1 MSTTNQQ
8 TDSESWYSFDN
19 QDMMVFIL
27 IMSLHGLQM
36 MFAELLPSF
45 SLGGLELEIGPFLF
59 ISYTLVFLFRS
70 FWGCL
75 AVPVGGIVFGEILI
89 GDFSAFGAVESLL
102 MITVSLYLATT
113 MIADPEDVKWLAVL
127 AVVAKGMEELAA
139 QFIDVGKFY
148 VGVESLEAIE
158 WLPETIWAVE
168 VAGATTQV
176 IIAGIIFGALPMMYF
191 YPRMRGKIEP
201 LLGMEPVEGHPSGNR
216 FNRDTLKALVAWVV
230 LTPIA
235 FVFEAFSETS
245 GAFLVYEPKF
255 VEAYGQLFFAV
266 PIVAAAVVAYAVVFY
281 RQRTSS
287 A

>member
-8 TDSESWYSFDN
+8 TEHWYSFDN

-102 MITVSLYLATT
+102 MITVSLWLATT
-113 MIADPEDVKWLAVL
+113 MITDPTDVKWLAVL

-158 WLPETIWAVE
+158 WLPETIWFVE
-168 VAGATTQV
+168 IAGATTQV
-176 IIAGIIFGALPMMYF
+176 IIAGILFGAIPMTYF

-201 LLGMEPVEGHPSGNR
+201 LLGMEPVSGHPSGKR
-216 FNRDTLKALVAWVV
+216 FNRDTLKALVAWIV

-245 GAFLVYEPKF
+245 GAFLVFEPEF
-255 VEAYGQLFFAV
+255 VESYGQVFFAV
-266 PIVAAAVVAYAVVFY
+266 PIVAAAAVAYAVVFY
-281 RQRTSS
+281 RQQRT

>member
-8 TDSESWYSFDN
+8 TEHWYSFDN

-102 MITVSLYLATT
+102 MITVSLWLATT
-113 MIADPEDVKWLAVL
+113 MITDPTDVKWLAVL

-158 WLPETIWAVE
+158 WLPETIWFVE
-168 VAGATTQV
+168 IAGATTQV
-176 IIAGIIFGALPMMYF
+176 IIAGILFGAIPMTYF

-201 LLGMEPVEGHPSGNR
+201 LLGMEPVSGHPSGKR
-216 FNRDTLKALVAWVV
+216 FNRDTLKALVVWIV

-245 GAFLVYEPKF
+245 GAFLVFEP
-255 VEAYGQLFFAV
+255 
-266 PIVAAAVVAYAVVFY
+266 
-281 RQRTSS
+281 
-287 A
+287 

>member
-1 MSTTNQQ
+1 MSMSNQETEQ
-8 TDSESWYSFDN
+8 WFSFDN

-45 SLGGLELEIGPFLF
+45 SLGGLEIELGPFLF

-102 MITVSLYLATT
+102 MITISLYLATT
-113 MIADPEDVKWLAVL
+113 MITDPDDIKWLAVL

-158 WLPETIWAVE
+158 WLPETIWFVE
-168 VAGATTQV
+168 VTGATTQV

-201 LLGMEPVEGHPSGNR
+201 LLGMQPVEGHPSGNR

-245 GAFLVYEPKF
+245 GAFLVFEPKF
-255 VEAYGQLFFAV
+255 VESYGQIFFAV
-266 PIVAAAVVAYAVVFY
+266 PIVAAAIVAYGVVFY
-281 RQRTSS
+281 RQQSS
-287 A
+287 AA

>member
-1 MSTTNQQ
+1 MSMSNQETEQ
-8 TDSESWYSFDN
+8 WFSFDN

-45 SLGGLELEIGPFLF
+45 SLGGLEIELGPFLF

-113 MIADPEDVKWLAVL
+113 MITDPKDIKWLAVL

-158 WLPETIWAVE
+158 WLPETIWFVE

-201 LLGMEPVEGHPSGNR
+201 LLGMQPVEGHPSGNR

-245 GAFLVYEPKF
+245 GAFLVFEPQF
-255 VEAYGQLFFAV
+255 VESYGQIFFAV
-266 PIVAAAVVAYAVVFY
+266 PIVAAAIVAYGVVFY
-281 RQRTSS
+281 RQQSS
-287 A
+287 AA

>member
-1 MSTTNQQ
+1 MSMSNQETEQ
-8 TDSESWYSFDN
+8 WFSFDN

-45 SLGGLELEIGPFLF
+45 SLGGLEIELGPFLF

-113 MIADPEDVKWLAVL
+113 MITDPKDIKWLAVL

-158 WLPETIWAVE
+158 WLPETIWFVE

-201 LLGMEPVEGHPSGNR
+201 LLGMQPVEGHPSGNR
-216 FNRDTLKALVAWVV
+216 FNRDTLKALAAWIV

-245 GAFLVYEPKF
+245 GAFLVFEPKF
-255 VEAYGQLFFAV
+255 VESYGQIFFAV
-266 PIVAAAVVAYAVVFY
+266 PIVAAAIVAYGVVFY
-281 RQRTSS
+281 RQQSS
-287 A
+287 AA

>member
-1 MSTTNQQ
+1 MSNQETEQ
-8 TDSESWYSFDN
+8 WFSFDN

-45 SLGGLELEIGPFLF
+45 SLGGLEIELGPFLF

-113 MIADPEDVKWLAVL
+113 MITDPKDIKWLAVL

-158 WLPETIWAVE
+158 WLPETIWFVE

-201 LLGMEPVEGHPSGNR
+201 LLGMQPVEGHPSGNR
-216 FNRDTLKALVAWVV
+216 FNRDTLKALAAWVV

-245 GAFLVYEPKF
+245 GAFLVFEPKF
-255 VEAYGQLFFAV
+255 VESYGQIFFAV
-266 PIVAAAVVAYAVVFY
+266 PIVAAAIVAYGVVFY
-281 RQRTSS
+281 RQQSS
-287 A
+287 AA

>member
-113 MIADPEDVKWLAVL
+113 MITDPEDVKWLAVL

-176 IIAGIIFGALPMMYF
+176 IIAGTIFGALPMMYF

-201 LLGMEPVEGHPSGNR
+201 LLGMEPVKGHPSGNR

-255 VEAYGQLFFAV
+255 VEAYGQVFFAV

>member
-1 MSTTNQQ
+1 MATINQQ
-8 TDSESWYSFDN
+8 SESLFSFDN

-45 SLGGLELEIGPFLF
+45 SLGGLELELGPFLF

-70 FWGCL
+70 FWACL

-102 MITVSLYLATT
+102 MITISLYIATT
-113 MIADPEDVKWLAVL
+113 MITDPEDLKWLAVL
-127 AVVAKGMEELAA
+127 AVVAKGLEELAA

-158 WLPETIWAVE
+158 WLQETIGAVE
-168 VAGATTQV
+168 IAGAPTQV
-176 IIAGIIFGALPMMYF
+176 IIAGIVFGALPMMYF

-201 LLGMEPVEGHPSGNR
+201 LLGMEPVEGHPSGKR
-216 FNRDTLKALVAWVV
+216 FNGDTLKGLVAWVV

-245 GAFLVYEPKF
+245 GAFLVFEPEF
-255 VEAYGQLFFAV
+255 VETYGQVFLAV
-266 PIVAAAVVAYAVVFY
+266 PIVAAAIVAYTVVY
-281 RQRTSS
+281 SRQQD
-287 A
+287 AA